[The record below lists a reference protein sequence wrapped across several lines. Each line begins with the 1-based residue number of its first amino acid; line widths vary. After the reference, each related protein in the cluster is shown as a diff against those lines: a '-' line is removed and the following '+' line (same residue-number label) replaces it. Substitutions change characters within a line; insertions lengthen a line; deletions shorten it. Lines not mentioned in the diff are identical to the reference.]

1 MNIYLPMKD
10 DLLDKGE
17 GTVWTGNGWKEPE
30 IVKFDGIKC
39 AKFDGNSRL
48 QLKDTTSIK
57 SLKEWTMQ
65 AWLYCIGFGSYS
77 NSSYVFTTY
86 MLGSSWTDSYL
97 NVSLISPST
106 VYLQQ
111 TAGSTHSFTNTWH
124 HVKVTTNGS
133 NLVLYLDNQKL
144 IEINSY
150 NINLASPAITIGDEA
165 GTYKWGTGFYGYMT
179 QFKFSDKYNDVGLPK
194 DNSKFIYM
202 NKNNE
207 AWAMV

>member
-17 GTVWTGNGWKEPE
+17 GTVWTGGGKKEPE
-30 IVKFDGIKC
+30 IVKFNGVKC

-48 QLKDTTSIK
+48 QLQDTTSIK
-57 SLKEWTMQ
+57 SLKEWTIQ
-65 AWLYCIGFGSYS
+65 VWIYPTKLGSYGGQS
-77 NSSYVFTTY
+77 FIFTTY
-86 MLGSSWTDSYL
+86 TLGSHWSDSFL
-97 NVSLISPST
+97 NVILYTST
-106 VYLQQ
+106 IIILQQ
-111 TAGSTHSFTNTWH
+111 VQKTITSLMNSWH

-133 NLVLYLDNQKL
+133 NLVLYLDNLKL

-150 NINLASPAITIGDEA
+150 STDLAYPPFTIGNEA
-165 GTYKWGTGFYGYMT
+165 GNYGLDVGFYGYMT
-179 QFKFSDKYNDVGLPK
+179 QFEFSDKYNDVSLLK
-194 DNSKFIYM
+194 DNNKFIYI